1 MYGFIIR
8 YKKNHAFAWLF
19 KWLPTA
25 RLPIKFLTEF
35 FCRPGSRFLPCAPG
49 VLTRTNKNIAPP
61 FSPHRRQSSLP
72 APGFNKK
79 PRKSEAFKF
88 ALGGI
93 RGMFDFLYSKDK
105 KNNPFH
111 YTAFPLWFIPVP
123 VHQFNLFIFL
133 LHFLLHFRELL
144 DGSG

>member
-1 MYGFIIR
+1 MSVFSGSLL
-8 YKKNHAFAWLF
+8 AFA
-19 KWLPTA
+19 
-25 RLPIKFLTEF
+25 
-35 FCRPGSRFLPCAPG
+35 
-49 VLTRTNKNIAPP
+49 V
-61 FSPHRRQSSLP
+61 
-72 APGFNKK
+72 NKK

-88 ALGGI
+88 APGGI

-144 DGSG
+144 DGSGQRYWRQMSVYFGGFYRTVSQKFANGIQIYSILYQVAGKCVP